1 MSAKRLTIRFNAEE
15 WAELERKAA
24 GHPVSTY
31 AREKLLGGAVAKR
44 QPQRRPQANDVL
56 LARILAALG
65 NSDLSK
71 NMREI
76 AEGIRTGTVPDADNL
91 AMTIH
96 AACLTIEK
104 IRRDQIRALG
114 IKPE

>member
-1 MSAKRLTIRFNAEE
+1 MSAKRLTIRFNADE
-15 WAELERKAA
+15 WTELEHKAA
-24 GHPVSTY
+24 GRPVSTY
-31 AREKLLGGAVAKR
+31 ARKKLLGAAAKKR

-65 NSDLSK
+65 SSDLSK
-71 NMREI
+71 NMRDI
-76 AEGIRTGTVPDADNL
+76 AEGIRTGTVPDAENL
-91 AMTIH
+91 AQTIH
-96 AACLTIEK
+96 TACLTIEK